1 MMPSYSSLSSH
12 LTAQCN
18 AAQHSPFM
26 WGYWGVTM
34 LHLIWIIC
42 LWHHNPV
49 WKISKIMFA
58 WILSEQLAKSCSLW
72 YFATSPD
79 LYPNHLHGI
88 MRPNSI
94 TVSAPPLSRRDPPK
108 TCCPW
113 IVGVKLV
120 SCLLGWHLYHLSVK
134 NPSSLIAFPATGPVA
149 YKRTAFFVNLLDRS
163 RGKMVNKI
171 GHVIPCKWFG

>member
-1 MMPSYSSLSSH
+1 
-12 LTAQCN
+12 
-18 AAQHSPFM
+18 
-26 WGYWGVTM
+26 M

-42 LWHHNPV
+42 WWHHNPV

-79 LYPNHLHGI
+79 LYPDHLHGI
-88 MRPNSI
+88 TRPNSI
-94 TVSAPPLSRRDPPK
+94 TVSPPPLSCRDPPK

-120 SCLLGWHLYHLSVK
+120 SCLLGWHLYHLSRRTHPLLLPGDK
-134 NPSSLIAFPATGPVA
+134 ACCLIRGRHSLWTCLIEAEV
-149 YKRTAFFVNLLDRS
+149 RWWINLGSWFRANGL
-163 RGKMVNKI
+163 GK
-171 GHVIPCKWFG
+171 GHVRLQKSHANMILLVVQTGWWYHQHYLD